1 VLWRSGGS
9 NCGSEFFHFP
19 AAPPVRDMGLED
31 TMLRRSMICIA
42 GVKAVLSLIDS
53 LVPHATPRQK
63 KRLANKILTLLDGT
77 DRTVRITQDQAR
89 DLILPHLQ
97 CIKDNC
103 PQLCFWEPISRT
115 LNIFFNEED
124 Q

>member
-1 VLWRSGGS
+1 V
-9 NCGSEFFHFP
+9 
-19 AAPPVRDMGLED
+19 VRNFSISLLL
-31 TMLRRSMICIA
+31 LRRSVICIA

-63 KRLANKILTLLDGT
+63 KRLANKILALLDGT

-97 CIKDNC
+97 CIREDC
-103 PQLCFWEPISRT
+103 PQLFWEPIARS
-115 LNIFFNEED
+115 LNLFFSEEK
-124 Q
+124 